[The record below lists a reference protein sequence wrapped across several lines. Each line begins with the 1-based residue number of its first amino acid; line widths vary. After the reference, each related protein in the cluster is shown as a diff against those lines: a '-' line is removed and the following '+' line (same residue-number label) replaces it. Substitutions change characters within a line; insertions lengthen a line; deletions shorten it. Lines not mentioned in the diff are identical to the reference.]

1 MIHVRIL
8 SLSMFLALG
17 LAKSPMPVLAQ
28 TPLTVQDVKPLVPTA
43 IATADSLF
51 FSMEPL
57 ASFRR
62 LEARMDIAPSDYEA
76 RWRAARAALILGV
89 IEEDRER
96 TDRWLRLAVQLASEA
111 LALQPDDVD
120 AIAWFAAAKGRL
132 AQDIA
137 GVREQVRLA
146 QEVWALTQEA
156 LAIDPNHALANS
168 VFGKLNQEVRS
179 LSGFERFIARTFM
192 GGGDP
197 MKSSSWEAAEEHI
210 LRALESEPGTI
221 LFYKDLGD
229 TYRLQDKLDLARTAY
244 QEGLAAPDQYPSDP
258 MWKEQMI
265 ERMKQLGR

>member
-1 MIHVRIL
+1 
-8 SLSMFLALG
+8 MFLALCPANDS
-17 LAKSPMPVLAQ
+17 LTVLAQ
-28 TPLTVQDVKPLVPTA
+28 APLTVQAVKPLAPTA
-43 IATADSLF
+43 LATGDSLF

-62 LEARMDIAPSDYEA
+62 LEARVEIAPSDYEA

-96 TDRWLRLAVQLASEA
+96 TGRWLRIAVQHASEA
-111 LALQPDDVD
+111 RRLRPDNVD
-120 AIAWFAAAKGRL
+120 AIAWLAAAKGRL
-132 AQDIA
+132 AQDIGGA
-137 GVREQVRLA
+137 REQVRLA

-156 LAIDPNHALANS
+156 LAIDGNHALANS

-192 GGGDP
+192 GGGAP

-210 LRALESEPGTI
+210 LRALENEPGTV

-244 QEGLAAPDQYPSDP
+244 QEGLAAPDLYPSDP
-258 MWKEQMI
+258 MWKEQMADRI
-265 ERMKQLGR
+265 KQLGR

>member
-1 MIHVRIL
+1 
-8 SLSMFLALG
+8 MFLALCP
-17 LAKSPMPVLAQ
+17 ANNSMPVLAQ
-28 TPLTVQDVKPLVPTA
+28 APLRVQDVKPLVPTA
-43 IATADSLF
+43 LATGDSLF

-62 LEARMDIAPSDYEA
+62 LEARVDIAPSDYEA

-96 TDRWLRLAVQLASEA
+96 TGRWLRIAVQHASEA
-111 LALQPDDVD
+111 RALRPDNVD
-120 AIAWFAAAKGRL
+120 AIAWLAAAKGRL

-146 QEVWALTQEA
+146 KEVWALTQEA
-156 LAIDPNHALANS
+156 LAIDGNHALANS

-192 GGGDP
+192 GGGDS

-210 LRALESEPGTI
+210 LRALESEPGTV

-229 TYRLQDKLDLARTAY
+229 TYRLQDKLDLARTTY
-244 QEGLAAPDQYPSDP
+244 QEGLAAPDLYPSDP

-265 ERMKQLGR
+265 DRIKQLSR

>member
-1 MIHVRIL
+1 MIHIRIF
-8 SLSMFLALG
+8 SLLMFLALCPTNDS
-17 LAKSPMPVLAQ
+17 LTVLAQ
-28 TPLTVQDVKPLVPTA
+28 APLTVQAVKPLAPTA
-43 IATADSLF
+43 LATGDSLF

-62 LEARMDIAPSDYEA
+62 LEARVEIAPSDYEA

-96 TDRWLRLAVQLASEA
+96 TGRWLRIAVQHASEA
-111 LALQPDDVD
+111 RALRPDNVD
-120 AIAWFAAAKGRL
+120 AIAWLAAAKGRL
-132 AQDIA
+132 AQDIGGA
-137 GVREQVRLA
+137 REQVRLA

-156 LAIDPNHALANS
+156 LAIDGNHALANS

-210 LRALESEPGTI
+210 LRALESEPGTV

-229 TYRLQDKLDLARTAY
+229 TYRLQDKLDLARTTY
-244 QEGLAAPDQYPSDP
+244 QEGLAAPDLYPSDP

-265 ERMKQLGR
+265 DRIKQLGR

>member
-1 MIHVRIL
+1 MIHLRIL
-8 SLSMFLALG
+8 SLSMFLALCPANDS
-17 LAKSPMPVLAQ
+17 LTVLAQ
-28 TPLTVQDVKPLVPTA
+28 APLTVQAVKPLAPTA
-43 IATADSLF
+43 LATGDSLF

-62 LEARMDIAPSDYEA
+62 LEARVEIAPSDYEA

-96 TDRWLRLAVQLASEA
+96 TGRWLRIAVQHASEA
-111 LALQPDDVD
+111 RRLRPDNVD
-120 AIAWFAAAKGRL
+120 AIAWLAAAKGRL
-132 AQDIA
+132 AQDIGGA
-137 GVREQVRLA
+137 REQVRLA

-156 LAIDPNHALANS
+156 LAIDGNHALANS

-210 LRALESEPGTI
+210 LRALENEPGTV

-229 TYRLQDKLDLARTAY
+229 TYRIQDKLDLARTAY
-244 QEGLAAPDQYPSDP
+244 QEGLAAPDLYPSDP
-258 MWKEQMI
+258 MWKEQMADRI
-265 ERMKQLGR
+265 KQLGR

>member
-1 MIHVRIL
+1 MCIRIL
-8 SLSMFLALG
+8 SLSMFLALCS
-17 LAKSPMPVLAQ
+17 ANDSITVLAQ
-28 TPLTVQDVKPLVPTA
+28 APLTVPAVRPLVPTA
-43 IATADSLF
+43 VATADSLF

-62 LEARMDIAPSDYEA
+62 LEARVDIAPNDYEA
-76 RWRAARAALILGV
+76 RWRAARAALVLGV

-96 TDRWLRLAVQLASEA
+96 TDRWLRIAVQHASEA
-111 LALQPDDVD
+111 LALRPDNVD
-120 AIAWFAAAKGRL
+120 AIAWLAAAKGRL

-146 QEVWALTQEA
+146 KEVWALTQEA
-156 LAIDPNHALANS
+156 LAIDGNHALANS

-197 MKSSSWEAAEEHI
+197 MKYSSWEDAEEHI
-210 LRALESEPGTI
+210 LRALENEPGTV

-244 QEGLAAPDQYPSDP
+244 QEGLAAPDRYPSDP

-265 ERMKQLGR
+265 DRIKQLGR